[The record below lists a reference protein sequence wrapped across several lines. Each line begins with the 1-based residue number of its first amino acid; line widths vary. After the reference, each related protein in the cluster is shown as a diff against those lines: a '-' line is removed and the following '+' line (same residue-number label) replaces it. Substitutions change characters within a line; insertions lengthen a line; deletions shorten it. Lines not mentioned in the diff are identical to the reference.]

1 MDTDNSVE
9 KAWGGVGARRKG
21 VKKGG
26 NWGASVI
33 LSIKIKKKRI
43 QTKKQVKLVAQCNN
57 RF

>member
-21 VKKGG
+21 VKEGG

-33 LSIKIKKKRI
+33 LSIKIKKKKNSN
-43 QTKKQVKLVAQCNN
+43 QETSEAGSPM
-57 RF
+57 